1 MFKEGE
7 FLLRILTIHCNIIL
21 GIPYLNLSEETKYKE
36 NLDEIQKIRAN
47 NLLSEPPQNNRI
59 PIPKEDRLFINQI
72 L

>member
-1 MFKEGE
+1 MQYF
-7 FLLRILTIHCNIIL
+7 FL

-47 NLLSEPPQNNRI
+47 NLLTEQQQNGRI
-59 PIPKEDRLFINQI
+59 QIPKNDRQFINQI